1 MANSAIPVLER
12 SNILRGYLMLLAF
25 APFLAFAALNHFV
38 APTIA
43 LTFAALVSFALIGRE
58 VLLGRSAKI
67 LEVGTCA
74 LFGGLAAY
82 SYVSDA
88 DWPVVAVKLAVDIG
102 LFAIVLFSLVVG
114 RPFTIQYARESVGQ
128 ELWDNPNFLRTNRI
142 ITLVW
147 LAAFAT
153 IIIADLVLLYMPD
166 VPHKLSVLLTV
177 GALYGA
183 FKFTLAYPKKAEAA

>member
-1 MANSAIPVLER
+1 
-12 SNILRGYLMLLAF
+12 MLLAF
-25 APFLAFAALNHFV
+25 TPFLAFAALNHFV

-82 SYVSDA
+82 SYLSGA
-88 DWPVVAVKLAVDIG
+88 DWPVVAVKLAVDFG

-114 RPFTIQYARESVGQ
+114 RPFTIQYARESIGQ
-128 ELWDNPNFLRTNRI
+128 ELWDSPDFLRTNRI

-153 IIIADLVLLYMPD
+153 IIVADLVLFYMPD